1 MFTRYTYEDWLAAPD
16 DKRELLTAV
25 IGAYKGSVEFQ
36 TALTAQRYFEGD
48 NDEIK
53 NKYVVQLDSY
63 ETSVAVLDPSTGE
76 PIPDPATGKPLM
88 EKKLVKK
95 EVKVAGTRLPSGFFF
110 RFVTQQNQHLLAN
123 GVTLGDAELKKRLG
137 RSFDTALSR
146 MGECALVDGVCWGF
160 WNRDHIEVIR
170 AAVDGSSG
178 AVALLSE
185 EDSAPRVLVQF
196 WRISE
201 KKPLHVR
208 VYEPDGVSLYKAD
221 EQGDLQ
227 EVERLLPYVSVSQ
240 KDAGGVF
247 SVTGKSY
254 GVLPVVP
261 LYANPEKRSELTPSI
276 KAKIDCFDRVASDFG
291 DNLQMA
297 NDVYWVLN
305 NFGGSTRD
313 VLEIL
318 SQIRE
323 FRAVAARSDGMGGQA
338 TAEPHSF
345 EVPYQARSIALDILK
360 RELYRDYM
368 GMDTEALTGGS
379 LTNVAIRVA
388 SKDLNLKDDRY
399 EWQVFDFVQ
408 GVLRLQ
414 GIETEEISFVRQAL
428 ENDTET
434 IENIY
439 RAAED
444 LDRET
449 RLKLNPMIHQD
460 LIPAIMEAKT
470 VEEASG
476 LPSLD
481 ELKKQIG
488 NAGNPT
494 PAEQKEEDEDGE
506 GQS

>member
-1 MFTRYTYEDWLAAPD
+1 MFTRYTYEDWLAAPE
-16 DKRELLTAV
+16 DKRELIADV
-25 IGAYKGSVEFQ
+25 IGAYKASPEFK
-36 TALTAQRYFEGD
+36 TALTAQRYFAGD

-53 NKYVVQLDSY
+53 NKFVVQLDSY
-63 ETSVAVLDPSTGE
+63 ETSVAVLDPATGE

-88 EKKLVKK
+88 EKRMVKK

-110 RFVTQQNQHLLAN
+110 RFLTQQNQHLLAN
-123 GVTLGDAELKKRLG
+123 GVTLEDAEAKKRLG
-137 RSFDTALSR
+137 RAFDTALSR

-160 WNRDHIEVIR
+160 WNRDHIDVIR
-170 AAVDGSSG
+170 AADDAMSG

-185 EDSAPRVLVQF
+185 EDSTPRVLLQF
-196 WRISE
+196 WRIDE

-208 VYEPDGVSLYKAD
+208 VYEPEGVSLYKTD
-221 EQGDLQ
+221 DQGDLQ
-227 EVERLLPYVSVSQ
+227 EVKLRQPYVSVTQRDS
-240 KDAGGVF
+240 GGVF
-247 SVTGKSY
+247 AVEGRSY

-305 NFGGSTRD
+305 NFGGNTRD

-323 FRAVAARSDGMGGQA
+323 YRAVAARSDGMGGQA
-338 TAEPHSF
+338 TAEPHTF
-345 EVPYQARSIALDILK
+345 EVPYQARSVALDILK

-368 GMDTEALTGGS
+368 AMDTEALTGGS

-408 GVLRLQ
+408 GVLKLQ
-414 GIETEEISFVRQAL
+414 GIETEKISFVRQAL
-428 ENDTET
+428 ENDTEI

-449 RLKLNPMIHQD
+449 RLKLNPMISQD
-460 LIPAIMEAKT
+460 MIPEIMKNKAA
-470 VEEASG
+470 EEVTG
-476 LPSLD
+476 LPSVGSL
-481 ELKKQIG
+481 
-488 NAGNPT
+488 
-494 PAEQKEEDEDGE
+494 QKEIDKAKEDAE
-506 GQS
+506 